1 MQQPFLVPLSR
12 LWSMRL
18 RWMHLDGGRTA
29 RVDSGWV
36 TSCSSRLTRFYT
48 FLEIACSHHP
58 IYCILGRWIRCAHR
72 KSEILEKSGR
82 APRPKFLQI
91 FKIVQFWQISSK
103 PTTTS
108 MKIYVKCKLQYIPII
123 SFQTRSFHHL
133 SFAHT
138 TDYCEKC
145 RFTPGPDPT
154 EL

>member
-82 APRPKFLQI
+82 APHPKFSPI
-91 FKIVQFWQISSK
+91 FRIGKFWQISSK
-103 PTTTS
+103 PITKS
-108 MKIYVKCKLQYIPII
+108 IKVDVEGKLEYIAII
-123 SFQTRSFHHL
+123 TFQTRILHHL

-138 TDYCEKC
+138 TAFCEKGC
-145 RFTPGPDPT
+145 FEPGSDPT
-154 EL
+154 EQ